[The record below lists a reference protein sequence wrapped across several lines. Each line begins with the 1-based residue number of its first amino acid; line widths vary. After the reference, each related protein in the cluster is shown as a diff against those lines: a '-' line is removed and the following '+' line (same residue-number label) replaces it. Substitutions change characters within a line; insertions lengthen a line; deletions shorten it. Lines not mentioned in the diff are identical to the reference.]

1 MKKLIV
7 TIFAVLLFS
16 AGATAQN
23 AVYVVRH
30 AEKVAENMNDAAT
43 PLSEEGKKR
52 ARSLAAILR
61 ESAVTAIYVTD
72 TVRARETAR
81 PLAEAL
87 GITPQVY
94 AGRETE
100 ALVSR
105 IRKENAD
112 GVVLIVGHENTVAE
126 IVRGFG
132 YKGEVPTR
140 YGNLFAVVPR
150 ADTATV
156 LRLQF

>member
-1 MKKLIV
+1 MKNLIV
-7 TIFAVLLFS
+7 AILAVMLFS
-16 AGATAQN
+16 AAAAAQS

-30 AEKVAENMNDAAT
+30 AEKQAENMNEPAT
-43 PLSEEGKKR
+43 PLSEVGKKR
-52 ARSLAAILR
+52 AENLAAILR
-61 ESAVTAIYVTD
+61 EAGITAIYVTD

-94 AGRETE
+94 PGRETA

-105 IRKENAD
+105 IRKENGD
-112 GVVLIVGHENTVAE
+112 GVVLVVGHENTVGE

-132 YKGEVPTR
+132 YSGEVATR

-150 ADTATV
+150 GESATV